1 MIALLE
7 QGVPPS
13 YNRGENLDDDQ
24 IRSLERKA
32 ERLEEEAED
41 LREDA
46 RRIDAEADSI
56 WEKVKALRD
65 KKAKAKDDFSEFF
78 EQLLQADLT
87 WAEIETVNAA
97 REGEFCK
104 AELLSL
110 ALRYSVSAPREL
122 FPQLSERR
130 AR

>member
-13 YNRGENLDDDQ
+13 YNRGENLDDQ
-24 IRSLERKA
+24 IRKLERKL
-32 ERLEEEAED
+32 ERLQEEAKEFRD
-41 LREDA
+41 EAA
-46 RRIDAEADSI
+46 RVDCEADSI
-56 WEKVKALRD
+56 RLKVKALRD
-65 KKAKAKDDFSEFF
+65 KKAKVKDDFSEFF

-87 WAEIETVNAA
+87 WAEIETVNAS
-97 REGEFCK
+97 REGQFCK

-110 ALRYSVSAPREL
+110 ALRYSVSAPRQL
-122 FPQLSERR
+122 FPQLWERR